1 MMTYIS
7 NPSVSSDL
15 IIAERDILA
24 RVALGGPLKDVLND
38 IILLVEKPANGELLA
53 SILLTTEDGKNLI
66 EGAAPSLPAEY
77 NAAVDGIP
85 VAVGVGSC
93 GTAAFTG
100 EQVMVSDI
108 ATDPLWANYRDIALQ
123 HGLRACWSM
132 PIRAADGTILGTF
145 ANYYRSPREPTER
158 DLEVIGMVTR
168 TTAIA
173 IERYRNE
180 LARERAEEQR
190 LLLIHE
196 LNHRVKNVFALADAM
211 VAMTAKSAA
220 DVQHF
225 STAVRGRLRALALA
239 HDLVRPT
246 TASTQDATSG
256 SSVHLQKILS
266 DILAP
271 YISDAEPERI
281 SFVGADNIH
290 IPTAS
295 ITGIALILHELATNA
310 AKYGALSCDTGSL
323 IVTCR
328 QLEGLEIIWSERG
341 GPAIQL
347 SDHTGF
353 GSTLIKR
360 TVGNLNGKLTYNWL
374 ENGVD
379 VTIQLP
385 FRALKPE

>member
-1 MMTYIS
+1 MMTCIN

-53 SILLTTEDGKNLI
+53 SILLTTEDGKILV

-85 VAVGVGSC
+85 VAIGVGSC

-108 ATDPLWANYRDIALQ
+108 AVDPLWINYRDIALK

-145 ANYYRSPREPTER
+145 ANYYREPREPTER

-211 VAMTAKSAA
+211 VAMTAKSATGV
-220 DVQHF
+220 DHF
-225 STAVRGRLRALALA
+225 SAAVRGRLRALALA
-239 HDLVRPT
+239 HDLVRPKT
-246 TASTQDATSG
+246 NSATQDVSDAA
-256 SSVHLQKILS
+256 VPLRQIMV

-271 YISDAEPERI
+271 YDGEASSEKIT
-281 SFVGADNIH
+281 FVGADDIRVPSAH
-290 IPTAS
+290 

-310 AKYGALSCDTGSL
+310 AKYGALSSDQGHLVIS
-323 IVTCR
+323 CR
-328 QLEGLEIIWSERG
+328 HFDSVQITWSERG
-341 GPAIQL
+341 GPAKSV

-360 TVGNLNGKLTYNWL
+360 TVGNLNGRITYEWRND
-374 ENGVD
+374 GVD
-379 VTIQLP
+379 IVIDLP
-385 FRALKPE
+385 FGTLLV